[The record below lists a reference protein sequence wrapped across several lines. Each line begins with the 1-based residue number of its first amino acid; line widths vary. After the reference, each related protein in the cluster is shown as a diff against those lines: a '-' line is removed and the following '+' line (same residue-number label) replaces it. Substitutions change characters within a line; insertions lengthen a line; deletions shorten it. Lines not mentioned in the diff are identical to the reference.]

1 MQLARLFPRA
11 RGAGC
16 HFPAGQGAGRHT
28 RALRE
33 RIPFGQDSAKDVL
46 CRRAEFSPGRA
57 RGAETSAREAGL
69 RGCARSAHLTHAL
82 ACGGP
87 ARTVGG
93 LQPPAGLPAVQP
105 WRPGTGNWG
114 TGTSRGPPLSAGDGF
129 SFELRFEAQPWGPD
143 GVIQPHLPGEAAEA
157 RAGGTAR
164 PLHERSLCGRRAPL
178 PTGPVGDEECV
189 RACVHAR
196 VRVHACAWCGAGGGD
211 KGRNV
216 PLFPAPQGESHAW
229 SGVAASLLGLGTGL
243 PAAGSSRPAPDV
255 TRGTRLDSPVPVM
268 RTSRFPRA
276 VTSESQA
283 ALSLFV

>member
-1 MQLARLFPRA
+1 MPLPC
-11 RGAGC
+11 GAGC
-16 HFPAGQGAGRHT
+16 REAHTCSAGKNSVWSGQRQGRLVLPSRVLTRASARCRDLCPRGRT
-28 RALRE
+28 PRLRALRAS
-33 RIPFGQDSAKDVL
+33 D
-46 CRRAEFSPGRA
+46 A
-57 RGAETSAREAGL
+57 R
-69 RGCARSAHLTHAL
+69 AL

-87 ARTVGG
+87 ARTAGG

-105 WRPGTGNWG
+105 WHPGTGNWG
-114 TGTSRGPPLSAGDGF
+114 TGTSRGPLLSAGDGF

-157 RAGGTAR
+157 RAGGTAG

-189 RACVHAR
+189 HACVHAR
-196 VRVHACAWCGAGGGD
+196 VHVHACAWCGAGGGD

-229 SGVAASLLGLGTGL
+229 SGVAASLVGLGTGGRGTGTGL

-255 TRGTRLDSPVPVM
+255 TRGTRLDSPVPVT